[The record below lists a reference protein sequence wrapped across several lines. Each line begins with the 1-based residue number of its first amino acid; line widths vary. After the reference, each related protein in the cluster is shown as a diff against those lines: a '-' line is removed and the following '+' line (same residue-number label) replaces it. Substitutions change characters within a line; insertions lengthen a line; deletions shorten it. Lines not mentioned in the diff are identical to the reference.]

1 MEEETL
7 ASETLAPSGMTGG
20 RAEIDTSAPFES
32 VKEAVDRFGGSA
44 LWSSQLKALFHPQV
58 HTAEDVD
65 VMIVKEQTSQL
76 EKDLILKE
84 RETLDVLKELEM
96 TKRIVDDL
104 KQKLQ
109 KEASEAAKIPSLI
122 LGGAKVHPVPGIE
135 GHSLGN
141 HENQADLVGSCS
153 EKQSPSLIL
162 AKLQQAKVNL
172 NRTTSDLAGI
182 RSSIEILNSKIE
194 REKALLEKTCEK
206 LASNSAVVSS
216 LEEELNQTT
225 LKLEQ
230 TKNSETKSL
239 ENPLDISIAMEKLTS
254 DTEQFKKMTEASR
267 SEVSKLTAEIEQ
279 MKASTKTTEIRLLAA
294 KKMEEAARAAEA
306 VAIAEIKALANNN
319 NNSIAELEAPNAVTL
334 SIEEYDELRRKAK
347 EADEISRMKMEAA
360 MAEVEEASLAKQDL
374 LKKVEMTAAEVQ
386 VSRKALED
394 ALIRVES
401 ANRAKLAVEE
411 ALRKWRSEH
420 GQKRRYVHGSPR
432 FKTSHPGLNRRE
444 PRMLDVNGMSLVTE
458 VPRNGLRPTMS
469 IGQILSR
476 KLVGPEECDVGL
488 REKMNTTK
496 PKVSLGQMLSKKQ
509 GVSSSQKDAV
519 EGSARKQFPAK
530 RKKFGFVGISLLN
543 LKQNKKPKRNNKK
556 KREAWSS
563 PRKMTSDDPSSEVVC

>member
-1 MEEETL
+1 MEKETL
-7 ASETLAPSGMTGG
+7 ASETVAPSGMAGG

-44 LWSSQLKALFHPQV
+44 LWSSQLKALFHPQTR
-58 HTAEDVD
+58 TAEDVD
-65 VMIVKEQTSQL
+65 VMIVEEQTSQL
-76 EKDLILKE
+76 EKDLIVKE

-109 KEASEAAKIPSLI
+109 KEASEAARIPSLI
-122 LGGAKVHPVPGIE
+122 LGAKVHPVPGIE

-239 ENPLDISIAMEKLTS
+239 ENPLDISKAMEKLTS
-254 DTEQFKKMTEASR
+254 ETEQFKKMTEASR

-294 KKMEEAARAAEA
+294 KKMEAAARAAEA
-306 VAIAEIKALANNN
+306 VTVAEIKALANNN

-334 SIEEYDELRRKAK
+334 SIEEYDELRRKAQ

-444 PRMLDVNGMSLVTE
+444 PRMLDVNGLSLVTE
-458 VPRNGLRPTMS
+458 VARNGLRPTMS

-476 KLVGPEECDVGL
+476 KLIGPAECDAGL
-488 REKMNTTK
+488 REKINTTK